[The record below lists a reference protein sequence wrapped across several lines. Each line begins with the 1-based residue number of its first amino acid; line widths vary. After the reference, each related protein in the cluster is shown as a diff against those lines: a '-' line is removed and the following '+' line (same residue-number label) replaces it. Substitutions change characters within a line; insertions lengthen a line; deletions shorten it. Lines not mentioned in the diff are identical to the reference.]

1 MRFTAAQIAEVT
13 GGALVTDQ
21 PTGADTVCDGV
32 SIDSRTVGAGALF
45 VPIVAERDGHEFI
58 EQALLAG
65 AAAYLTS
72 QEPVGGT
79 AIVVADTQRALAALG
94 REARRRHGGP
104 VVAITGSVGK
114 TSVKDLAAA
123 AIGIDLKVHAS
134 ERSFNNELGVPLTL
148 CNAPTD
154 TDVLIVEMGARGIGH
169 IDDLCA
175 IAEPTVGVV
184 TWVGAVHTS
193 EFGSIEAVAR
203 AKGELVQALPPS
215 GTAVLNID
223 SPEVAAMQVKSFAPV
238 VTYGRNAMVS
248 ATGINLDD
256 ELRPEF
262 TALVDGHRHRVTLP
276 VHGVHHVSNALAAIA
291 AAHAVGVPADR
302 AAIGLRSAAMSPWRM
317 ELHQAESGAR
327 IINDAYNAN
336 AISTAA
342 ALQSLATLKADRRVA
357 VLGVMAELGDRH
369 DEDHAAMTRLAAELG
384 IELIAYRELAYG
396 PAPVATLD
404 EAIDAIGRLGHGD
417 AVLVKGSRVAGL
429 EALAD
434 LLVTQS

>member
-1 MRFTAAQIAEVT
+1 MRFTATQIAEVT

-21 PTGADTVCDGV
+21 PTGADISCDGV

-45 VPIVAERDGHEFI
+45 VPIVAERDGHDFI

-72 QEPVGGT
+72 SEPVGGT
-79 AIVVADTQRALAALG
+79 AIVVGDTQRALAALG
-94 REARRRHGGP
+94 RDARRRHGGA
-104 VVAITGSVGK
+104 VIAITGSVGK

-148 CNAPTD
+148 CNAPAD

-203 AKGELVQALPPS
+203 AKGELVQALPPT

-223 SPEVAAMQVKSFAPV
+223 SPEVAAMDQISFAPV
-238 VTYGRNAMVS
+238 LTYGKNAMVS
-248 ATGINLDD
+248 ATGIELDD

-262 TALVDGHRHRVTLP
+262 TVLVEGHRHRVTLP
-276 VHGVHHVSNALAAIA
+276 VHGVHHVSNALGAIA

-336 AISTAA
+336 AISTEA
-342 ALQSLATLKADRRVA
+342 ALRSLAALRADRRVA

-369 DEDHAAMTRLAAELG
+369 DQDHAAMTQLARELG
-384 IELIAYRELAYG
+384 IELIPYRELAYG

-404 EAIDAIGRLGHGD
+404 EAVDAIGRLGEGD

>member
-1 MRFTAAQIAEVT
+1 MRFTATHIAEVT

-21 PTGADTVCDGV
+21 PAGADISCDGV

-45 VPIVAERDGHEFI
+45 VPIVAERDGHDFI

-72 QEPVGGT
+72 NEPVGGT
-79 AIVVADTQRALAALG
+79 AIVVDDTQRALAALG
-94 REARRRHGGP
+94 RDARRHGGA
-104 VVAITGSVGK
+104 VIAITGSVGK

-148 CNAPTD
+148 CNAPAD

-203 AKGELVQALPPS
+203 AKGELVQALPPT

-223 SPEVAAMQVKSFAPV
+223 SPEVAAMDQVSFAPV
-238 VTYGRNAMVS
+238 LTYGKNAMVS
-248 ATGINLDD
+248 ATGIELDE

-262 TALVDGHRHRVTLP
+262 TVLIDGHRHRVTLP
-276 VHGVHHVSNALAAIA
+276 VHGVHHVSNALGAIA

-317 ELHQAESGAR
+317 ELHHAESGAR

-336 AISTAA
+336 AISTEA
-342 ALQSLATLKADRRVA
+342 ALRSLAALRADRRVA

-369 DEDHAAMTRLAAELG
+369 DQDHAAMTQLARELG
-384 IELIAYRELAYG
+384 IELIPYRELAYG

-404 EAIDAIGRLGHGD
+404 EAVDAIGKLGEGD

-434 LLVTQS
+434 LLVTES